1 MLRRRYGTFHDD
13 SSRMSLPATKMR
25 PCSGRSSR
33 LTRRRKVDLPDPDA
47 PTRNTNSPLAI
58 STSALRRAGTSP
70 LYVLVTFS
78 SLIMGRR
85 ESSGMQ
91 GDGGHSHGTNDP
103 GADRGRWRRRP
114 APPATLRTGYEGY
127 TGSSRR
133 DEAATGARSPFRRS
147 EEHTSELQSLMRH
160 QYAL

>member
-58 STSALRRAGTSP
+58 STYALRRAGTSP
-70 LYVLVTFS
+70 LYVLVPFS
-78 SLIMGRR
+78 SLIMVRR
-85 ESSGMQ
+85 EAIGKLGSG
-91 GDGGHSHGTNDP
+91 GWLSGPHDP
-103 GADRGRWRRRP
+103 RAG
-114 APPATLRTGYEGY
+114 ESEV
-127 TGSSRR
+127 GS
-133 DEAATGARSPFRRS
+133 
-147 EEHTSELQSLMRH
+147 
-160 QYAL
+160 